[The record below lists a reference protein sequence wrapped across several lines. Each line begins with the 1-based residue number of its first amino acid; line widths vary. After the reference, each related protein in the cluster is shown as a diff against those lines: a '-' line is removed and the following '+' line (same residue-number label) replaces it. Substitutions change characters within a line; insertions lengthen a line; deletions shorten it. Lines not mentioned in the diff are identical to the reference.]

1 MVKSVSITH
10 MLRRLLITAVLI
22 FVLGSSFREPLS
34 IFNITKGKISFSSDA
49 PLELITAI
57 SNELKGLIETEKKQF
72 AFSVKV
78 RSFKG
83 FNSGFQKDHFNE
95 NYLETDK
102 YPEATFSG
110 KIIEDVDFGK
120 NNVLTVRAKGILT
133 VHGVPKER
141 IIKSDMT
148 IKDGQIF
155 IKANFTV
162 LLADHNIPIPK
173 VVHEKLASEIKVE
186 VNSELKIR

>member
-1 MVKSVSITH
+1 MYKRV
-10 MLRRLLITAVLI
+10 LITVAFILL
-22 FVLGSSFREPLS
+22 LGSSFKEPLS
-34 IFNITKGKISFSSDA
+34 IFNITKGNISFSSDA
-49 PLELITAI
+49 PLELIKAE
-57 SNELKGLIETEKKQF
+57 SNDLKGLIETEKKQF
-72 AFSVKV
+72 AFSIKV

-83 FNSGFQKDHFNE
+83 FNSAFQKDHFNE

-102 YPEATFSG
+102 YPDATFSG
-110 KIIEDVDFGK
+110 KIIEDVDFTK
-120 NNVLTVRAKGILT
+120 NNILTVRAKGILT

-148 IKDGQIF
+148 IKDGLIF

-186 VNSELKIR
+186 VNSELKVR

>member
-1 MVKSVSITH
+1 MVKIVCITH
-10 MLRRLLITAVLI
+10 MVRRLLITTVFIL
-22 FVLGSSFREPLS
+22 VLGSSFREPLS
-34 IFNITKGKISFSSDA
+34 IFNITKGNITFSSDA
-49 PLELITAI
+49 PLELITAA

-72 AFSVKV
+72 AFSIKVK
-78 RSFKG
+78 SFKG
-83 FNSGFQKDHFNE
+83 FNSGFQRDHFNE

-102 YPEATFSG
+102 YPDATFSG
-110 KIIEDVDFGK
+110 KIIEDVDFTK
-120 NNVLTVRAKGILT
+120 NSIVSVRAKGILT

-148 IKDGQIF
+148 IKDGLIF

-186 VNSELKIR
+186 VNSELKAR